1 MKRKSQKKPEEKN
14 TLTTTE
20 ELDQQFM
27 SHQKPCK
34 RNQANKKYLLTL
46 DKIFKVLREKKKINK
61 NYISKEI
68 MNQNEAEINT
78 FLNKQN

>member
-46 DKIFKVLREKKKINK
+46 DKIFKVLREKKKSTRTIYPK
-61 NYISKEI
+61 K
-68 MNQNEAEINT
+68 
-78 FLNKQN
+78 L